1 MITSGYIYG
10 MLFLLIVSFLLVDY
24 LTEEEYWIEVL
35 DPVCFAVGTK
45 IIIGT
50 SEYIIKRQYK
60 NILYL
65 NAC

>member
-1 MITSGYIYG
+1 MITSGYIYS

-35 DPVCFAVGTK
+35 DLVCFAVGTK
-45 IIIGT
+45 IIIGI